1 MIANKKI
8 NRLEPWDQGLAVSML
23 EEHDIWLDN
32 AAKTCIESSPT
43 RGDAVERL
51 AGLMECYL
59 TGAIEEL
66 WDSTPKHVI
75 MSMAGFWEMEPDLD
89 LCKVSDAVLEEY
101 WPEGTAKPA
110 RYSGKTARSNGGK
123 PKQSANRKPRTTTG
137 KAPARKPANRR
148 R

>member
-23 EEHDIWLDN
+23 EEHDMWLDN

-89 LCKVSDAVLEEY
+89 LWKVSDAVLEEY
-101 WPEGTAKPA
+101 WPEGSPKPA
-110 RYSGKTARSNGGK
+110 GYSSKR
-123 PKQSANRKPRTTTG
+123 PKQSANRKTASR
-137 KAPARKPANRR
+137 KASAKKPANRR